1 MEPTVVV
8 TDDEAW
14 RLGVKAILWEF
25 QSLTPDQLTGLKD
38 GIEKLIALKA
48 AMQAVVEKVNCAAI
62 CATCGGE
69 CCVRGK
75 YHFSA
80 IDLVVYL
87 LTGKELIEP
96 SFATG
101 RCSYLAEDGCLMPPQ
116 YRPFNCVTFVCE
128 QIEMHLPASDKEF
141 FYAAEGKLRL
151 IYRELQEVF
160 TDRRMRGS
168 VMSYVQTS

>member
-1 MEPTVVV
+1 MV
-8 TDDEAW
+8 TDDELW
-14 RLGVKAILWEF
+14 RLGVRAVVNEF
-25 QSLTPDQLTGLKD
+25 GGLAPAQLTTLKA
-38 GIEKLIALKA
+38 GAEELMALKT
-48 AMQAVVEKVNCAAI
+48 AMQAVAERVNCAVI
-62 CATCGGE
+62 CSTCGGE

-87 LTGKELIEP
+87 LTGKELFDP
-96 SFATG
+96 RFANG

-128 QIEMHLPASDKEF
+128 QIEVHLPTSDKEF
-141 FYAAEGKLRL
+141 FYAAESKLRL
-151 IYRELQEVF
+151 IYKELQGMF

-168 VMSYVQTS
+168 VMSYVQAS

>member
-1 MEPTVVV
+1 M
-8 TDDEAW
+8 TDDELW
-14 RLGVKAILWEF
+14 HLGVEAVASEF
-25 QSLTPDQLTGLKD
+25 GGLTSDQLTRLKA
-38 GIEKLIALKA
+38 GAEELVALKT
-48 AMQAVVEKVNCAAI
+48 AMQAAVEKVNCTAI
-62 CATCGGE
+62 CTTCGGE

-87 LTGKELIEP
+87 LTGKELFEP
-96 SFATG
+96 RFANG

-128 QIEMHLPASDKEF
+128 QIEVHLPASDKEF

-151 IYRELQEVF
+151 VYKELQGMF
-160 TDRRMRGS
+160 TDHRMRGS
-168 VMSYVQTS
+168 VMSYVQAS

>member
-1 MEPTVVV
+1 MEPTGVV
-8 TDDEAW
+8 TDDELW
-14 RLGVKAILWEF
+14 RLGVKAVVNEFRILT
-25 QSLTPDQLTGLKD
+25 SDQLTGLKA
-38 GIEKLIALKA
+38 GAEELIALKA

-87 LTGKELIEP
+87 LTGKELFEP
-96 SFATG
+96 RFANG
-101 RCSYLAEDGCLMPPQ
+101 SCSYLAEDGCLMPPQ

-128 QIEMHLPASDKEF
+128 QIEVHLPASDKEF
-141 FYAAEGKLRL
+141 FYAAESKLRL
-151 IYRELQEVF
+151 IYKKLQGMF

-168 VMSYVQTS
+168 VMSYVQAS